1 METVCR
7 ESDSKKTLD
16 LSHVGDKLEMVFKQ
30 YPAASRRCDYC
41 AREIFSILEQLGYQ
55 VELVRLNGPFGAA
68 YLRTKSGTQV
78 TNQVQQDT
86 IRANHFVTKITT
98 LKSEEFYIDAV
109 VYEELQYTSQ
119 NLEAVP
125 WELYQQLW
133 QYDDIFE
140 L

>member
-1 METVCR
+1 MKPVLN
-7 ESDSKKTLD
+7 ESDSDRMLN
-16 LSHVGDKLEMVFKQ
+16 LSDVGERLELIFKQ

-41 AREIFSILEQLGYQ
+41 AREISPILQQLGYQ

-78 TNQVQQDT
+78 TNQVQPDT
-86 IRANHFVTKITT
+86 MSATHFVSKIITVE
-98 LKSEEFYIDAV
+98 SEEFYIDAV
-109 VYEELQYTSQ
+109 VYEELEYTSQ

-125 WELYQQLW
+125 WETYKQLW

-140 L
+140 